1 VGLIYPNYPHHRE
14 MNPLPVVDSHHPALS
29 WTAPLGIECFDI
41 CRSSELISRFGASHG
56 FRVKTVAS
64 VKTAN
69 PKWRCPA
76 SQPVADSQNASLVM
90 IHCNQHLKLE
100 VPAHCLD
107 TIRAI
112 LDELLLCG
120 PDGDRSRSD
129 MSPRSVGFQQVI
141 VRSQLQSRRV

>member
-1 VGLIYPNYPHHRE
+1 MSRIPDQSKFSLWSQRFNRFHNSGLSIARFCAQENIPTHSFYYWAKRVGPRSQHRQTQAIDSA
-14 MNPLPVVDSHHPALS
+14 VDLA
-29 WTAPLGIECFDI
+29 
-41 CRSSELISRFGASHG
+41 ISPPG
-56 FRVKTVAS
+56 
-64 VKTAN
+64 
-69 PKWRCPA
+69 
-76 SQPVADSQNASLVM
+76 QPVADSQDASSVM

-112 LDELLLCG
+112 LHELLPCG